1 MIRATRNPFPLNRK
15 FKTGPQLR
23 TSALR
28 VFAVRPISRARSIQK
43 TKSDTPPF

>member
-1 MIRATRNPFPLNRK
+1 MIGATRNPFPLNRK

-28 VFAVRPISRARSIQK
+28 VNAVHTPFRPSRQEPGLQA
-43 TKSDTPPF
+43 